1 MEHVR
6 NVGGAVLGYIAMA
19 LVVMA
24 LFTGL
29 WLVIGAEGS
38 FETGT
43 WEVSWV
49 WSLGSIVVGLFAGV
63 LGGFV
68 CSKVAVD
75 DRGLWML
82 IVLVIILGVYS
93 ALNPLAGAAGPRPDD
108 VGMAE
113 AMTGAQQPAWLT
125 WLNPLLGG
133 VGAWFGS
140 RLSKRA
146 SSITIQTP
154 PRSSRRRDSE

>member
-6 NVGGAVLGYIAMA
+6 NVGGAVLGYVVMA
-19 LVVMA
+19 LVVMV

-29 WLVIGAEGS
+29 WLALGAEGS

-49 WSLGSIVVGLFAGV
+49 WSLGSIVVGLLAGV

-75 DRGLWML
+75 DRGFWML
-82 IVLVIILGVYS
+82 VVLVVILGVYS
-93 ALNPLAGAAGPRPDD
+93 ALNPVAGSAGPRPED

-113 AMTGAQQPAWLT
+113 AMTGAQQPAWLG
-125 WLNPLLGG
+125 WLNPLLGV

-140 RLSKRA
+140 RLAKRA

-154 PRSSRRRDSE
+154 PRSSRRRDRE

>member
-6 NVGGAVLGYIAMA
+6 NVGGAVLGYVVMA
-19 LVVMA
+19 LVVMV

-29 WLVIGAEGS
+29 WLALGAEGS

-49 WSLGSIVVGLFAGV
+49 WSLGSIVVGLLAGV

-75 DRGLWML
+75 DRGFWML
-82 IVLVIILGVYS
+82 VVLVVILGVYS
-93 ALNPLAGAAGPRPDD
+93 ALNPVAGSAGPRPED
-108 VGMAE
+108 VGVAE
-113 AMTGAQQPAWLT
+113 AMTGAQQPAWLG
-125 WLNPLLGG
+125 WLNPLLGV

-140 RLSKRA
+140 RLAKRA

-154 PRSSRRRDSE
+154 PRSSRRRDRE

>member
-6 NVGGAVLGYIAMA
+6 NIGGAVLGYIAMA
-19 LVVMA
+19 LVVMV

-38 FETGT
+38 FEPGT
-43 WEVSWV
+43 WEVSGV
-49 WSLGSIVVGLFAGV
+49 WSLGSIVVGLLAGV

-75 DRGLWML
+75 DRGFWML
-82 IVLVIILGVYS
+82 VVLVVILGVYS
-93 ALNPLAGAAGPRPDD
+93 ALNPLDGLAGPRPED
-108 VGMAE
+108 VGMTA

-125 WLNPLLGG
+125 WLNPVLG
-133 VGAWFGS
+133 VAGAWFGS
-140 RLSKRA
+140 RLAKGK
-146 SSITIQTP
+146 
-154 PRSSRRRDSE
+154 